1 MYSAFNTFSDN
12 IICLSTTKISI
23 ILDINYVHFLQFQQD
38 FIPQAELEE
47 AFIYIIHKPID
58 FSYRLKT

>member
-1 MYSAFNTFSDN
+1 MASRTRLF
-12 IICLSTTKISI
+12 IQKQCLQSWN
-23 ILDINYVHFLQFQQD
+23 INYVDFLQFQRY

-47 AFIYIIHKPID
+47 AYIYIIHKPMDFSIY

>member
-1 MYSAFNTFSDN
+1 MSF
-12 IICLSTTKISI
+12 L
-23 ILDINYVHFLQFQQD
+23 ILQSWDINYVDLFLQFQRY

-58 FSYRLKT
+58 FLYRLIKT

>member
-1 MYSAFNTFSDN
+1 MNTSG
-12 IICLSTTKISI
+12 ILYYHMSSTIF
-23 ILDINYVHFLQFQQD
+23 DINYVHFLQFQQD

-47 AFIYIIHKPID
+47 AFIYIIHEPIHFSID

>member
-1 MYSAFNTFSDN
+1 MWT
-12 IICLSTTKISI
+12 
-23 ILDINYVHFLQFQQD
+23 FLQFQQF

-58 FSYRLKT
+58 FSIDFSYRLET